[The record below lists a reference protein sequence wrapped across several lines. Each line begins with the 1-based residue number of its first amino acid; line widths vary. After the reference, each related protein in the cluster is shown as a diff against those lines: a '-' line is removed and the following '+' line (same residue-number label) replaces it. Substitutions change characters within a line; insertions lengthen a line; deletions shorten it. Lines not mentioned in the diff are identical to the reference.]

1 MNQAAT
7 LSAVHDRLPAWC
19 LPCRIECS
27 HEQLASFVCYA
38 RVLAIAAGE
47 VLEFG
52 VETSYMESELS
63 GRLVRI
69 EGAALLSTGLASY
82 SANGIVAR

>member
-7 LSAVHDRLPAWC
+7 LSAVHDQFLAWC
-19 LPCRIECS
+19 LPCRVELS

-63 GRLVRI
+63 GRL
-69 EGAALLSTGLASY
+69 GANRGDRLAVYWLGL
-82 SANGIVAR
+82 I